1 MSLFDG
7 VFGAGTQSAL
17 LGTSEDELYR
27 QHMDHLRAHED
38 EMRRQKYAMQAQ
50 MLQSQMQQAQI
61 ANAPSM
67 LKSAYGQAI
76 KGQSKP
82 FNPNEDAAYT
92 TPLSQLVTLWQ
103 ANYGDKW
110 VEVFEDDFWNSAR
123 VRLHNNDKLEGVGGW
138 YRIKEDA

>member
-7 VFGAGTQSAL
+7 MFGAGTQSSVIGTQEVSDSYTQHLNAHKEEL
-17 LGTSEDELYR
+17 LR
-27 QHMDHLRAHED
+27 Q
-38 EMRRQKYAMQAQ
+38 QYAAQANVYTQ
-50 MLQSQMQQAQI
+50 QLAQSMMNANQGVLQGAKAAQ
-61 ANAPSM
+61 
-67 LKSAYGQAI
+67 Y
-76 KGQSKP
+76 KP

-110 VEVFEDDFWNSAR
+110 VEVFEDAFWNSAR

-138 YRIKEDA
+138 YRIKEDV